1 MRLKK
6 ERVLLTAA
14 ALMLGL
20 IAFLLAGCEE
30 DVAGTTDPKVNYKDQ
45 TFSLLVCDGNGN
57 DENGWDH
64 DGAAVCTLD
73 WNADGSGPNLVPV
86 NYVYND
92 YPLLDGVA
100 ENLSGKVAKGGDY
113 WLWEKTPWTTINTGP
128 IIGNGSG
135 VKKVEVKALYT
146 YVNPPRIWFFFRWED
161 PSHTIQPPKT
171 SGSDPPPVGGTMH
184 YYWYQDGGHEI
195 PSDGFQDNRSWK
207 SHEDWLALVWS
218 TWFVWNT
225 ENSGKDWRNPDPEK
239 RVPTYPAD
247 INGYKWQLVE
257 TVPGFQTKGIEACKG
272 TSTEVYKTPFVN
284 KYTEPLATPYGDQY
298 YPGPYADMWFFSVSR
313 NNYTSVGGWTD
324 TESSYLFDCYIDKD
338 GFDYPPV
345 GSNENRDSLNEWLT
359 FDSGIIGAETNG
371 AWVMKPTYQ
380 APNDPDFNPPGAYY
394 IWSSRETAALFAN
407 DALWPPEGGAR
418 VSGYLNRPALGSTA
432 DVVCRCAWQ
441 QPGRMLYEPWEGKP
455 LDPPDPQQQGDKLK
469 KNYYGKDWHYTLE
482 IMREIGTLA
491 KIDPTEDVLL
501 GLFDPH
507 PGE

>member
-45 TFSLLVCDGNGN
+45 TFSLLVCDGNNN

-73 WNADGSGPNLVPV
+73 WNADGSGSNLVPV

-92 YPLLDGVA
+92 YPLVDGVA

-113 WLWEKTPWTTINTGP
+113 WLWENTPWTTINTEP
-128 IIGNGSG
+128 IIGKGSG

-161 PSHTIQPPKT
+161 PSHTIQPPET
-171 SGSDPPPVGGTMH
+171 PQPGSDWPLGGTMH
-184 YYWYQDGGHEI
+184 YYWYQEGGFEI
-195 PSDGFQDNRSWK
+195 PSDGFLDNRAWK

-218 TWFVWNT
+218 TWFIENT
-225 ENSGKDWRNPDPEK
+225 TNLGRDKDRHQ
-239 RVPTYPAD
+239 PAD
-247 INGYKWQLVE
+247 TKGYAWKLVE
-257 TVPGFQTKGIEACKG
+257 TVPGFQARGIAACKG
-272 TSTEVYKTPFVN
+272 TSDKVYRAPNVDTGNVN
-284 KYTEPLATPYGDQY
+284 NPYGDKF
-298 YPGPYADMWFFSVSR
+298 YPGPYADMWFFSASR
-313 NNYTSVGGWTD
+313 TNYTSVGGWTD
-324 TESSYLFDCYIDKD
+324 TETAYLFDCHIDKE
-338 GFDYPPV
+338 GFDYPQV
-345 GSNENRDSLNEWLT
+345 GSNENRASLDEWLT
-359 FDSGIIGAETNG
+359 FDSGIISAEPNG
-371 AWVMKPTYQ
+371 FWVVKPTYQ
-380 APNDPDFNPPGAYY
+380 APYDPDFNPPGAYY
-394 IWSSRETAALFAN
+394 MWSGTETALVFVN
-407 DALWPPEGGAR
+407 DALWPPGGGAR
-418 VSGYLNRPALGSTA
+418 VTGYINRAALGSAA

-441 QPGRMLYEPWEGKP
+441 QPNRMLYEPWEGKP
-455 LDPPDPQQQGDKLK
+455 LDPPDPQRQGDKLK